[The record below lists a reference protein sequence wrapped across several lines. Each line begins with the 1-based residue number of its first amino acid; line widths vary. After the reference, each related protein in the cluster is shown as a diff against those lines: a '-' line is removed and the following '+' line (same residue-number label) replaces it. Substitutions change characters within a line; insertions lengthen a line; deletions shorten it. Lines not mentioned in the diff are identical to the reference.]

1 MQKQLPELNENI
13 KYLPLLNMKNIDE
26 LAKADI
32 GRLMLKYFIPAFI
45 GVFLNALYNIVD
57 RIFIGQGVSAE
68 ALSGISVIFP
78 VMLIIMGFGML
89 IGIGTGV
96 LVSINLGK
104 KEIEMAEKTI
114 GTGFFLMILVSV
126 VVMIVT
132 YILKE
137 PILHSFGSTPETFKY
152 ANDYLNI
159 ILAGTPFMIIGFSLN
174 NVIRSE
180 GNARIAMT
188 SMIISSVTNV
198 VLDYIFIFWLDMG
211 VKGAAFATIISMFVL
226 MVWVLFHFDSNRS
239 VIKLKNKNIRINW
252 QILTEIVAIGMAPF
266 SMQIASSFV
275 QGLLNKRLIAFGGDL
290 AAGAMGIV
298 NSVVTL
304 FIMAIVAI
312 NMASQPI
319 IGFNYGAKL
328 WERVKET
335 LRIAMIAATI
345 IAVGAFIV
353 IEAMPGLI
361 VKLFNNDNPD
371 LYNIAVNGIRLVI
384 LALPIVGF
392 QVVAS
397 NFFQSVGKA
406 KIAMFATLFRQVIL
420 LIPLILIFPGFWGI
434 DGIWLAF
441 PVADTI
447 SALAVSFFLVREWE
461 KLNGFENLAV
471 ETV

>member
-1 MQKQLPELNENI
+1 
-13 KYLPLLNMKNIDE
+13 MKNIEE
-26 LAKADI
+26 LGKANI

-57 RIFIGQGVSAE
+57 RIFIGQGVGAE

-78 VMLIIMGFGML
+78 VMLIMMGFGML

-104 KEIEMAEKTI
+104 KDIEMAEKTI
-114 GTGFFLMILVSV
+114 GTGFSLMFLVAILV
-126 VVMIVT
+126 MIIT

-137 PILHSFGSTPETFKY
+137 PILHSFGSTPETFEY

-159 ILAGTPFMIIGFSLN
+159 IIAGTPFMIIGFSLN

-180 GNARIAMT
+180 GNARIAMI
-188 SMIISSVTNV
+188 SMILSSITNV
-198 VLDYIFIFWLDMG
+198 ILDYIFIFWLDMG
-211 VKGAAFATIISMFVL
+211 VKGAAYATIISMFVL
-226 MVWVLFHFDSNRS
+226 MVWVLVHFRGKRS
-239 VIKLKNKNIRINW
+239 VIKLKNKNIRVDW
-252 QILTEIVAIGMAPF
+252 KILTGIVAIGMAPF

-275 QGLLNKRLIAFGGDL
+275 QGLLNKKLIDFGGDL
-290 AAGAMGIV
+290 AVGAMGII
-298 NSVVTL
+298 NSVLTL

-319 IGFNYGAKL
+319 IGFNFGAKSMQ
-328 WERVKET
+328 RVKEA
-335 LRIAMIAATI
+335 LRISMIAATL
-345 IAVGAFIV
+345 IAIGAFIV
-353 IEAMPGLI
+353 IETIPGLI
-361 VKLFNNDNPD
+361 VKMFNKDSQV
-371 LYNIAVNGIRLVI
+371 LYDISVTGIRLVV
-384 LALPIVGF
+384 LAWPIVGF

-420 LIPLILIFPGFWGI
+420 LIPLIYIFPGFWGI
-434 DGIWLAF
+434 NGIWIAF

-447 SALAVSFFLVREWE
+447 SALAVLFLLIREWN
-461 KLNGFENLAV
+461 KLTALENLTI
-471 ETV
+471 ETTR